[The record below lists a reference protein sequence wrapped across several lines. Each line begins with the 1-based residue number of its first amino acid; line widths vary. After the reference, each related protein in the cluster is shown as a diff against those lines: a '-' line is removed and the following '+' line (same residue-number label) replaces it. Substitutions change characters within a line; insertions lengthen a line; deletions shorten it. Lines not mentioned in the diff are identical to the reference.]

1 MGVAL
6 QARLNHLQCGSVLVS
21 GEEHTEGDLHCG
33 WFVQGGGGGGGGG
46 GGNMSSALYCHQH
59 TQAAKN
65 RSLI

>member
-33 WFVQGGGGGGGGG
+33 WFVQEGGGGGG
-46 GGNMSSALYCHQH
+46 GGNMSLPFTATNILKQLKIVH
-59 TQAAKN
+59 
-65 RSLI
+65 

>member
-33 WFVQGGGGGGGGG
+33 WFVQEGG